1 MNLQIGQPSSPT
13 FAEPLE
19 LLSDCHRRVEFFL
32 GVLARVGA
40 EASDSALS
48 PPEREALATALR
60 YFREAAPK
68 HTADEEDS
76 LFPRL
81 RQSGHPLAATV
92 LAQVE
97 ALEADHAAAAA
108 DHAEVEAAGQAWL
121 SAGNLPAVS
130 RACFRAAVERLQA
143 RYRPHIALEDGTV
156 FPAAANILSAAAL
169 AEVGGEMARRRGL
182 RQSTPDSRS

>member
-1 MNLQIGQPSSPT
+1 MNLQIGQAPSPT

-32 GVLARVGA
+32 GVLARVGKDA
-40 EASDSALS
+40 GDTALS
-48 PPEREALATALR
+48 PPEREALTTALR

-108 DHAEVEAAGQAWL
+108 DHNEVEEYGQAWF
-121 SAGNLPAVS
+121 SAGHLSGEA
-130 RACFRAAVERLQA
+130 RARFRAAVERLQA
-143 RYRPHIALEDGTV
+143 RYRPHIALEDGEV
-156 FPAAANILSAAAL
+156 FPAAAVILSAAEL
-169 AEVGGEMARRRGL
+169 RQVGAEMAERRDV
-182 RQSTPDSRS
+182 TPPPFVAA